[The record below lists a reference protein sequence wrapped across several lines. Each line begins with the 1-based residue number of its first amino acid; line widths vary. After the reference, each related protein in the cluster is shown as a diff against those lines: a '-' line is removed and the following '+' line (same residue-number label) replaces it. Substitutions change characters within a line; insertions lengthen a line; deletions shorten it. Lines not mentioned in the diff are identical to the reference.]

1 MRIIILLIFVCLISK
16 NLSAYQEISI
26 QKDGSLMNYEDIL
39 NSISSSVAQ
48 EDIQEYINQNIYNI
62 NFSSDKVSFEIDL
75 ERLSKDLFA
84 QNIKFNLILLECSL
98 RKNFFS
104 LNSNIS
110 DCPQFNQKI
119 FDKKK
124 YLYLTYKNLSF
135 RIGEDNTQKDLREVW
150 YNFLS
155 LNNDNYKTNITPD
168 KYLKTKNYLGYSPK
182 INSYNNRNLE
192 IEIESLYNEKQFHFL
207 INFF

>member
-1 MRIIILLIFVCLISK
+1 MRIIILLIFFSLMSR

-26 QKDGSLMNYEDIL
+26 QKDSSIMNYEDIL
-39 NSISSSVAQ
+39 DSISSSVAQ

-75 ERLSKDLFA
+75 ESLSKDLFA

-119 FDKKK
+119 FNKKK

>member
-1 MRIIILLIFVCLISK
+1 MSR

-26 QKDGSLMNYEDIL
+26 QKDSSLMNYEDIL
-39 NSISSSVAQ
+39 DSISSSVAQ

-119 FDKKK
+119 FNKKK

-135 RIGEDNTQKDLREVW
+135 RIGEDNTQKDLREFW
-150 YNFLS
+150 YNFLL

>member
-1 MRIIILLIFVCLISK
+1 MTR

-26 QKDGSLMNYEDIL
+26 QKDSSLMNYEDIL
-39 NSISSSVAQ
+39 DSISSSVAQ
-48 EDIQEYINQNIYNI
+48 EDIQKYINQNIYNI

-75 ERLSKDLFA
+75 ESLSKDLFA

>member
-1 MRIIILLIFVCLISK
+1 MFK

-26 QKDGSLMNYEDIL
+26 QKDTSLRNYENIL
-39 NSISSSVAQ
+39 NIISNSVAQ
-48 EDIQEYINQNIYNI
+48 KNIQEYINQNIYNI
-62 NFSSDKVSFEIDL
+62 NFSSNNVSFEIDI
-75 ERLSKDLFA
+75 ETLSKDLFA
-84 QNIKFNLILLECSL
+84 QNINFNLILLECSL
-98 RKNFFS
+98 SKNFFS

-124 YLYLTYKNLSF
+124 YLYLTYKNLSY
-135 RIGEDNTQKDLREVW
+135 RLGDNDLQKNLREVW
-150 YNFLS
+150 YNFLLVS
-155 LNNDNYKTNITPD
+155 DNSFRTKLAPD

-182 INSYNNRNLE
+182 ITSYNKRNLE
-192 IEIESLYNEKQFHFL
+192 IEIESFYNEQQFHFL

>member
-1 MRIIILLIFVCLISK
+1 MRIIILLIFFSLMSR

-26 QKDGSLMNYEDIL
+26 QKDSSIMNYENIL
-39 NSISSSVAQ
+39 DSISSSVAQ

-75 ERLSKDLFA
+75 ESLSKDLFA

-119 FDKKK
+119 YNKKK
-124 YLYLTYKNLSF
+124 YFYLTYKNLSY
-135 RIGEDNTQKDLREVW
+135 RLGGNNPQKNLREVW
-150 YNFLS
+150 HNFLLVS
-155 LNNDNYKTNITPD
+155 DNSFRTEIVPD

-182 INSYNNRNLE
+182 ITSYNKRNLE

>member
-1 MRIIILLIFVCLISK
+1 
-16 NLSAYQEISI
+16 
-26 QKDGSLMNYEDIL
+26 MNYEDIL

-104 LNSNIS
+104 LNSIMS

-155 LNNDNYKTNITPD
+155 LNNNNYKTIITPD
-168 KYLKTKNYLGYSPK
+168 KYLKTKNFLGFSPK
-182 INSYNNRNLE
+182 INSYYNRNLE

>member
-1 MRIIILLIFVCLISK
+1 MFK

-26 QKDGSLMNYEDIL
+26 QKDTSLRNYEDIL
-39 NSISSSVAQ
+39 NIISNSVAQ
-48 EDIQEYINQNIYNI
+48 KNIKEYINQNIYNI
-62 NFSSDKVSFEIDL
+62 NFSSNNVSFEIDI
-75 ERLSKDLFA
+75 EMLSKDLFA
-84 QNIKFNLILLECSL
+84 QNINFNLILLECSL

-124 YLYLTYKNLSF
+124 YLYLTYKNLSY
-135 RIGEDNTQKDLREVW
+135 RLGVNNPQKNLREVW
-150 YNFLS
+150 HNFLLVS
-155 LNNDNYKTNITPD
+155 DNSFRTKLAPD

-182 INSYNNRNLE
+182 ITSYNNRNLE
-192 IEIESLYNEKQFHFL
+192 IEIKSFYNEQQFHFL

>member
-1 MRIIILLIFVCLISK
+1 MSS

-26 QKDGSLMNYEDIL
+26 QKDSSIMNYEDIL
-39 NSISSSVAQ
+39 DSISSSVAL
-48 EDIQEYINQNIYNI
+48 ENIQGYLNKNIYNI

-75 ERLSKDLFA
+75 ESLSKDLFA

-119 FDKKK
+119 FNKKK

-135 RIGEDNTQKDLREVW
+135 RICEDNTQTDLREVW

-155 LNNDNYKTNITPD
+155 LNNHNYKTIITPD

>member
-1 MRIIILLIFVCLISK
+1 MSR

-26 QKDGSLMNYEDIL
+26 QKDSSIMNYEDIL
-39 NSISSSVAQ
+39 DSISSSVAQ

-119 FDKKK
+119 FNKKK

>member
-1 MRIIILLIFVCLISK
+1 MSS

-26 QKDGSLMNYEDIL
+26 QKDISIMNYEDIL
-39 NSISSSVAQ
+39 DSISSSVAQ

-75 ERLSKDLFA
+75 ESLSKDLFA

-119 FDKKK
+119 FNKKK

-135 RIGEDNTQKDLREVW
+135 KIGEDNTQKDLREVW

-155 LNNDNYKTNITPD
+155 LNNDNYKTNLTPD

>member
-1 MRIIILLIFVCLISK
+1 
-16 NLSAYQEISI
+16 
-26 QKDGSLMNYEDIL
+26 MNYEDIL
-39 NSISSSVAQ
+39 NSISSSVAK
-48 EDIQEYINQNIYNI
+48 EDILELIDKNIYNI
-62 NFSSDKVSFEIDL
+62 NFSSESVSFELDL
-75 ERLSKDLFA
+75 QNLSEELYR
-84 QNIKFNLILLECSL
+84 QNFNFNLILLNCSL
-98 RKNFFS
+98 NKNFFS
-104 LNSNIS
+104 LNSNINE
-110 DCPQFNQKI
+110 CPQFKQKI
-119 FDKKK
+119 INKKK

-135 RIGEDNTQKDLREVW
+135 RIGEDNTQNDLRDVW

-155 LNNDNYKTNITPD
+155 LNNHNYKTNITPD

>member
-1 MRIIILLIFVCLISK
+1 MSR

-26 QKDGSLMNYEDIL
+26 QKDISIMNYEDIL
-39 NSISSSVAQ
+39 DSISSSVAQ
-48 EDIQEYINQNIYNI
+48 EDIHEYINQNIYNI

-119 FDKKK
+119 FNKKK

-135 RIGEDNTQKDLREVW
+135 KIGEDNTQKDLREFW

-168 KYLKTKNYLGYSPK
+168 KYLKTKNYLGYLPK

>member
-1 MRIIILLIFVCLISK
+1 
-16 NLSAYQEISI
+16 
-26 QKDGSLMNYEDIL
+26 MNYEDIL
-39 NSISSSVAQ
+39 NSISTSIAQ

-62 NFSSDKVSFEIDL
+62 NFSPDKVSFEIDL

-104 LNSNIS
+104 LNRNMF

-124 YLYLTYKNLSF
+124 
-135 RIGEDNTQKDLREVW
+135 I
-150 YNFLS
+150 S
-155 LNNDNYKTNITPD
+155 LFNI
-168 KYLKTKNYLGYSPK
+168 
-182 INSYNNRNLE
+182 
-192 IEIESLYNEKQFHFL
+192 
-207 INFF
+207 

>member
-1 MRIIILLIFVCLISK
+1 MFK

-26 QKDGSLMNYEDIL
+26 QKDTSLKNYEDIL
-39 NSISSSVAQ
+39 DIISNSVAQ
-48 EDIQEYINQNIYNI
+48 KNIQEYINQNIYNI
-62 NFSSDKVSFEIDL
+62 NFSSNNVSFEIDI
-75 ERLSKDLFA
+75 ETLSKDLFA
-84 QNIKFNLILLECSL
+84 QNIIFNLILLECSL
-98 RKNFFS
+98 KKNFFS

-124 YLYLTYKNLSF
+124 YLYLTYKNLSY
-135 RIGEDNTQKDLREVW
+135 RLGGNNPPKDLREVW
-150 YNFLS
+150 HNFLLVS
-155 LNNDNYKTNITPD
+155 DNSFRTEIVPD

-182 INSYNNRNLE
+182 ITSYNKRNLE
-192 IEIESLYNEKQFHFL
+192 IEIESVYNEQQFHFL